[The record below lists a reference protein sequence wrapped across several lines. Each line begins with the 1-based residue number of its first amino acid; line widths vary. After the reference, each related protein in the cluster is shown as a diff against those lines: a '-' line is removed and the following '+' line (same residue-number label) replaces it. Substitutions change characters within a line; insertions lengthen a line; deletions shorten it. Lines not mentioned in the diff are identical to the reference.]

1 MHPVIWD
8 IFLAQIRYCWSCQFC
23 LGAFKLYLLGIGYF
37 LTTETPCYW
46 LGWKRYSPLRRFA
59 KPEVALQKDERV
71 YVDLFENWI
80 NWWSHFW
87 LKNMFELRNLYCYAL
102 ACVDVAG
109 FKNSLRILE
118 NKSHFTDE
126 LISGFF
132 LQKLVY
138 TDPTSYI
145 SIYAKLQYITIE
157 FWVCSVCVLSVCL
170 F

>member
-1 MHPVIWD
+1 
-8 IFLAQIRYCWSCQFC
+8 
-23 LGAFKLYLLGIGYF
+23 
-37 LTTETPCYW
+37 
-46 LGWKRYSPLRRFA
+46 
-59 KPEVALQKDERV
+59 
-71 YVDLFENWI
+71 
-80 NWWSHFW
+80 
-87 LKNMFELRNLYCYAL
+87 MFELRNLYCYAL

-157 FWVCSVCVLSVCL
+157 F
-170 F
+170 